1 MEAICVLRGDKVQGT
16 LRFKADNDAT
26 VVTGDVTGLTEG
38 KHGFHIHEFGDYSNG
53 CVSAGG
59 HFNPAGKQ
67 HGGPEDENRHAGDLG
82 NIEAGADGKA
92 IVNITDKQIP
102 LTGANSIIGRSV
114 VLTALPRVVALKYG
128 LTALPHEVVHADPD
142 DLGKGGFPDSL
153 TTGHAGGRLAC
164 GVIGF
169 AKP

>member
-1 MEAICVLRGDKVQGT
+1 M
-16 LRFKADNDAT
+16 
-26 VVTGDVTGLTEG
+26 TGDVTGLTEG

-114 VLTALPRVVALKYG
+114 VVRICSFMYCIGVETQRSPREGSYPTHSLRVVA
-128 LTALPHEVVHADPD
+128 T
-142 DLGKGGFPDSL
+142 
-153 TTGHAGGRLAC
+153 
-164 GVIGF
+164 
-169 AKP
+169 